1 LRHDVVVLGAGLAGL
16 TAARGLARAGTDVVV
31 LEARG
36 RPGGRVEQTGLGDG
50 RLVQLGGEVVAPF
63 HTAYTRLVEEL
74 GLTLVP
80 AFPSLPGEETFVLA
94 GGERVL
100 GEGFPFL
107 DEEDLRSYEAA
118 ESAFRKLAQGVDPDD
133 SWSHPRARELD
144 SVSVSDWLRAQGATP
159 NVVRARELVA
169 GALAAESNE
178 RTSLLSDLRKEAAAG
193 AHGFYDYDVWE
204 CQRVAEGSATV
215 ALRVAAELGHRI
227 RYATPVIE
235 VRVGSL
241 GCTVL
246 TATGE
251 RFESEAVVCALPVG
265 PLRRVRVEGVSAER
279 LGSLHRQ
286 KNALV
291 AKPVFVWAY
300 SFWERNG
307 QNGDVYFETGLIG
320 GTWTQR
326 EGIMSTLVP
335 PERFGPFL
343 ATPEEELEDVLIEE
357 MAGAFGEEARA
368 LQAFYVRRWGS
379 DPWTLGYITSWRPGD
394 VMAVGPLHGKHE
406 PPFYVCGS
414 DQWVCGYMEVRCAPA
429 RAPPKRHSASAPLA
443 PARRPSR
450 PRAGRTPR
458 ARPPVGCY
466 RG

>member
-1 LRHDVVVLGAGLAGL
+1 VVIGAGLAGL
-16 TAARGLARAGTDVVV
+16 TAARGLVSGGADVVV

-36 RPGGRVEQTGLGDG
+36 RPGGRVEQTERADG

-63 HTAYTRLVEEL
+63 HTAYTGLVEEL
-74 GLTLVP
+74 GLTIVP
-80 AFPSLPGEETFVLA
+80 AFPALPGEETFVLA
-94 GGERVL
+94 DRDRLV
-100 GEGFPFL
+100 GEGFPFFG
-107 DEEDLRSYEAA
+107 DDDRRSYAA
-118 ESAFRKLAQGVDPDD
+118 VEEAFRKLARDIDPDD
-133 SWSHPRARELD
+133 PWSHPRARELD
-144 SVSVSDWLRAQGATP
+144 SVSVSGWLRSQGATR

-178 RTSLLSDLRKEAAAG
+178 RTSLLSDLRKEATAG

-227 RYATPVIE
+227 RYATPVTE
-235 VRVGSL
+235 VRVGAS

-246 TATGE
+246 TQSGE
-251 RFESEAVVCALPVG
+251 RFDGEAVVCALPVG
-265 PLRRVRVEGVSAER
+265 ALRHVRIDGVSSER

-291 AKPVFVWAY
+291 AKPVFVWAD

-326 EGIMSTLVP
+326 EGIMSALVP

-343 ATPEEELEDVLIEE
+343 ATPEEELEDILLDE
-357 MAGAFGEEARA
+357 MVAAFGEQARN
-368 LQAFYVRRWGS
+368 LQAFYLRRWGA
-379 DPWTLGYITSWRPGD
+379 DPWTRGYITAWRPGD
-394 VMAVGPLHGKHE
+394 VMGVGPLHATHE

-414 DQWVCGYMEVRCAPA
+414 DQWVCGYMEGAVRTGRDAA
-429 RAPPKRHSASAPLA
+429 RAALS
-443 PARRPSR
+443 RR
-450 PRAGRTPR
+450 
-458 ARPPVGCY
+458 
-466 RG
+466 

>member
-1 LRHDVVVLGAGLAGL
+1 MRHDVVVLGAGLAGL

-36 RPGGRVEQTGLGDG
+36 RPGGRVEQTELGDG

-80 AFPSLPGEETFVLA
+80 AFPSLPGEETFVLP
-94 GGERVL
+94 GGERLL
-100 GEGFPFL
+100 GAGFPFL
-107 DEEDLRSYEAA
+107 DEADLRSYEAA
-118 ESAFRKLAQGVDPDD
+118 EGAFRTLAQGVDPDD
-133 SWSHPRARELD
+133 PWSHARAGELD
-144 SVSVSDWLRAQGATP
+144 SVSVSDWLRAQGATR

-227 RYATPVIE
+227 RYATPVTE
-235 VRVGSL
+235 VRAGSS

-291 AKPVFVWAY
+291 AKPVFVWAD

-357 MAGAFGEEARA
+357 MAGAFGEQART

-414 DQWVCGYMEVRCAPA
+414 DQWVCGYMEGAVRTG
-429 RAPPKRHSASAPLA
+429 
-443 PARRPSR
+443 
-450 PRAGRTPR
+450 AG
-458 ARPPVGCY
+458 AAEAALG
-466 RG
+466 